1 MLTAGGSQGK
11 LVSERRRPGSAR
23 SAFQAAQ
30 AASTT
35 ASWPPA
41 STRWLSQR
49 SRRYSHTRSTG
60 FSSGLYG
67 GGWIRVRFAGT
78 VRSSL
83 TCQPAPSST
92 SAAWVPAGTA
102 RASSARNTPL
112 AALGADRA
120 EQVGGAETLLPHAA
134 RAHAF
139 LVPDVGD
146 AALLA
151 DTGLVHEP
159 ELDPFPEVVARD
171 FLDQAGQV
179 FLKRSCALGSAS
191 GWTGRA
197 FRQERSSPRGSRLT
211 PLSL

>member
-1 MLTAGGSQGK
+1 MMGGKPGQQRDLEADFEIALARIRKAVLHLIHADEIHSYRAHEVLTAGGSQGK

-60 FSSGLYG
+60 FNSGLYG

-102 RASSARNTPL
+102 RASSARNTPI
-112 AALGADRA
+112 AA
-120 EQVGGAETLLPHAA
+120 VETSG
-134 RAHAF
+134 R
-139 LVPDVGD
+139 
-146 AALLA
+146 
-151 DTGLVHEP
+151 T
-159 ELDPFPEVVARD
+159 
-171 FLDQAGQV
+171 
-179 FLKRSCALGSAS
+179 SA
-191 GWTGRA
+191 TP
-197 FRQERSSPRGSRLT
+197 SPRSGQTAPNR
-211 PLSL
+211 